1 MEHEEDNYQYH
12 FVVAFDLKEKL
23 FFIDSDT
30 SAIFNDGV
38 VYTGDGKWINLDEKT
53 EGFYQTLTTVLHNAL
68 QDGNQFVIDAIK
80 EGLKDHEV
88 EE

>member
-1 MEHEEDNYQYH
+1 VEHKEDNYQYH

-23 FFIDSDT
+23 FFVDSDT

-53 EGFYQTLTTVLHNAL
+53 EGLYETLTTVLHNAL
-68 QDGNQFVIDAIK
+68 QESNQFVIDAIETELEK
-80 EGLKDHEV
+80 EGG
-88 EE
+88 